1 MKKVLFSVA
10 TAALL
15 GAGLVLPT
23 GGAVSAG
30 SAGGTA
36 RATEGTDLRWDPST
50 LTPRQSA
57 ALEASQQRVLERS
70 GLKVAQ
76 RANGSVSIPVD
87 FHGVTDRQ
95 GHGYVSM
102 ARIHR
107 QIQVLNRAY
116 AGLTGPAA
124 ANTPFRFHLNSVS
137 RTKSREWYTAS
148 YFEKKGRKSL
158 REMQRTLHVGNH
170 RHLNLFSVGPN
181 FGLLGYAN
189 YPSPNVDKGD
199 GVVIWGAS
207 MPGGNADLGPGSVY
221 NQGDTATH
229 EIGHWLNIRHTFE
242 GSCGARNDF
251 VTDTPRQFAGD
262 NIFEEDVSLDTCGSP
277 GGPRDPVRNFM
288 NYTDDPFMNQFTRG
302 QRERMNTAWFIRLA
316 LDR

>member
-1 MKKVLFSVA
+1 M
-10 TAALL
+10 
-15 GAGLVLPT
+15 
-23 GGAVSAG
+23 
-30 SAGGTA
+30 
-36 RATEGTDLRWDPST
+36 
-50 LTPRQSA
+50 
-57 ALEASQQRVLERS
+57 
-70 GLKVAQ
+70 AQ
-76 RANGSVSIPVD
+76 RANGSVLIPSTSTASPTV
-87 FHGVTDRQ
+87 
-95 GHGYVSM
+95 
-102 ARIHR
+102 
-107 QIQVLNRAY
+107 RATGTLDGADPPPDPGLDGPY

-170 RHLNLFSVGPN
+170 RHLEPLLRRAQLRPA
-181 FGLLGYAN
+181 GLLELPVAQRR
-189 YPSPNVDKGD
+189 KGD

-207 MPGGNADLGPGSVY
+207 MPGGNADLGPRGA
-221 NQGDTATH
+221 TARATRPPTRS
-229 EIGHWLNIRHTFE
+229 GHWLSIRRTFQ

-251 VTDTPRQFAGD
+251 VTDIRDSSRATTSSRRTSRWTPA
-262 NIFEEDVSLDTCGSP
+262 GSP